1 MTDTFKQDILELL
14 DTIQNFE
21 VRVSL
26 LETKY
31 MDLELDMRWV
41 EVETVV
47 NGNVTLLFS
56 DPRRRSVRLVP
67 RNRELST

>member
-31 MDLELDMRWV
+31 MDLELDMRSV
-41 EVETVV
+41 EVEKVI
-47 NGNVTLLFS
+47 NGCVILLFS
-56 DPRRRSVRLVP
+56 GPRRRSVRLVP
-67 RNRELST
+67 GNRELWT

>member
-31 MDLELDMRWV
+31 MDLELDMRSV
-41 EVETVV
+41 EVEIVT
-47 NGNVTLLFS
+47 NGCVILLF
-56 DPRRRSVRLVP
+56 
-67 RNRELST
+67 

>member
-1 MTDTFKQDILELL
+1 M

-31 MDLELDMRWV
+31 IDLELDMRSV
-41 EVETVV
+41 EVEGVI
-47 NGNVTLLFS
+47 NGCVILLFS
-56 DPRRRSVRLVP
+56 DHRRQSVRLVP